1 MRIRTAS
8 CRIFDVLLACLVI
21 GLSLPLM
28 AAVAFV
34 IKADS
39 RSPVLS
45 RRIRICRN
53 GRWIQTSEFRTTGD
67 HSRWMMPVYRFL
79 RMTRI
84 DRLPQAVGV
93 LRGDLTFVG
102 SDRPGFLI

>member
-1 MRIRTAS
+1 MTAG

-39 RSPVLS
+39 CSPVLS

-53 GRWIQTSEFRTTGD
+53 GRWIQTWHGSAAPLAG
-67 HSRWMMPVYRFL
+67 MP
-79 RMTRI
+79 
-84 DRLPQAVGV
+84 GN
-93 LRGDLTFVG
+93 G
-102 SDRPGFLI
+102 